1 MRAVRGSGQDSP
13 GSRASEGKSMLE
25 PGAACRLQDTATSW
39 LEETFLSK
47 DVTFPEGA
55 WSRGEGG
62 LVV

>member
-1 MRAVRGSGQDSP
+1 
-13 GSRASEGKSMLE
+13 MLE

>member
-1 MRAVRGSGQDSP
+1 MRIHPGAERVRVNP
-13 GSRASEGKSMLE
+13 TLE
-25 PGAACRLQDTATSW
+25 PGAACQLQDTATPW

-55 WSRGEGG
+55 WSRGESG

>member
-1 MRAVRGSGQDSP
+1 MRIHLGAERVRVNP
-13 GSRASEGKSMLE
+13 TLE
-25 PGAACRLQDTATSW
+25 PGAACQLQDTATPW

-55 WSRGEGG
+55 WSRGESG